1 MKFWPHRCVISS
13 STTTSTNTIRAMTA
27 LLLAST
33 TRTAVARSAT
43 RRCTVRPPLAPV
55 SSSSLG
61 AFVHCSVPTAGAA
74 FSTAAASAAEAQAH
88 VSARVAPSA
97 GININTPAAA
107 AAAVNSVRPS
117 AFGLHP
123 RQYRTRAL
131 RARQFSAGGNNWNDA
146 HEADVAA
153 GPGVQVERRDA
164 EQEWNTKDKYPT
176 LTRAALSNSEVSS
189 RASLYTLPPPAADVM
204 TDLEAG
210 RRIVTFG
217 DVHGDIDALRNF
229 LVTAQIMDEN
239 SSVEEP
245 VWSGGDTICVQVGDI
260 LDRGDDELACFRL
273 LTSLSRQ
280 AREAGGELI
289 MLYGNHEALNCVG
302 LFQYANPGGN
312 YEFEHEVGVSID
324 SALGSNRW
332 RLMYAG
338 NQPSRW
344 AAFEPGGLLAENLLA
359 NMKVAVVVGR
369 TVFVHAGLTASHV
382 REYGSIET
390 MNQAAADWVLHQHH
404 GENDYE
410 GHYDTVAQV
419 VESAQKRARGA
430 TKKMPN
436 CLGGGSGEGSP
447 VWMRDYSSPNDGVPK
462 SPKAQQL
469 IDEAL
474 EEVGYGVQRMVMG
487 HTPQH
492 RINAALK
499 GRAWR
504 VDVGASR
511 GVMAGQPEVLEII
524 HGGDGED
531 DIVNILTMSGEK
543 VASSERQVIESIF

>member
-33 TRTAVARSAT
+33 TRTAVARSVT
-43 RRCTVRPPLAPV
+43 RRSIVRPPLAPV

-153 GPGVQVERRDA
+153 GPGVQVEHG
-164 EQEWNTKDKYPT
+164 EQEWNKEDKYPT

-217 DVHGDIDALRNF
+217 DVHGDIDALKNF
-229 LVTAQIMDEN
+229 LVTAQIMDES